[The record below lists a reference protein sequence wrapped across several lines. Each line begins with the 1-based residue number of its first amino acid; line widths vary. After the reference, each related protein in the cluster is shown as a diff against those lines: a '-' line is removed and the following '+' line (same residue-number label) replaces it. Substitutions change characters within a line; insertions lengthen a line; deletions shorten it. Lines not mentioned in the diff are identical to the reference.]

1 MVRFNPS
8 TCSII
13 NYEPTVITTELW
25 WNAVTAVE
33 WRHYLAEVAGRG
45 ETERVEVLVELVLV

>member
-1 MVRFNPS
+1 M
-8 TCSII
+8 
-13 NYEPTVITTELW
+13 ITTELW